1 MNDKPFFLDTNILI
15 YAYSNQEPE
24 KREIALRLLTSGEV
38 VTSVQI
44 HNEFC
49 NVMRLKF
56 PKHFAEVEL
65 ALQEINNFLPVF
77 PLTFEITVQ
86 TVAIS
91 KRYRLSFYDS
101 LVIAAAS
108 ELNCQAVLSE
118 DLQDGFTLEEG
129 LMVLNSF
136 LQPDKSG

>member
-15 YAYSNQEPE
+15 YAYSSQDLE

-38 VTSVQI
+38 ITSTQI
-44 HNEFC
+44 PNEFC

-56 PKHFAEVEL
+56 PEHFAHVEL
-65 ALQEINNFLPVF
+65 ALQEINNFLPIL
-77 PLTFEITVQ
+77 PLTFEITVRA
-86 TVAIS
+86 VAVS
-91 KRYRLSFYDS
+91 KRYKLSFYDS

-118 DLQDGFTLEEG
+118 DLQDGFTLENG
-129 LMVLNSF
+129 LMVLNPF
-136 LQPDKSG
+136 L